1 GRDRAERCAAGLP
14 LERPRRKFGYRMFA
28 PPFCRRLFAATLS
41 GLLGAGSAAAQA
53 PGADVPAQAPTP
65 LALTWESSEPSC
77 AGASVAQRAL
87 ESLAPGVTPRPTQ
100 AHAKVGRDGEQWLV
114 ELETRSESRLGRRT
128 LRGESCQEIQN
139 AITLLLAM
147 ILESEAKA
155 EAVPAPVLPE
165 PVLGTG
171 PDPGSPE
178 IDTPPQR
185 PASPAPLRFGGVL
198 RSEATAAL
206 GLQPSLGLGIGG
218 SIGAALGPFELQV
231 GGAYWPASRQAIFD

>member
-1 GRDRAERCAAGLP
+1 MNE
-14 LERPRRKFGYRMFA
+14 
-28 PPFCRRLFAATLS
+28 
-41 GLLGAGSAAAQA
+41 
-53 PGADVPAQAPTP
+53 
-65 LALTWESSEPSC
+65 
-77 AGASVAQRAL
+77 
-87 ESLAPGVTPRPTQ
+87 
-100 AHAKVGRDGEQWLV
+100 
-114 ELETRSESRLGRRT
+114 
-128 LRGESCQEIQN
+128 
-139 AITLLLAM
+139 
-147 ILESEAKA
+147 
-155 EAVPAPVLPE
+155 PVLPE

-231 GGAYWPASRQAIFD
+231 GGAYWPASRQAIFDRDGSLEMTRKVLSVTACYRLWDIGRLQAVPCVSPELAWVEWHSLGLRVPATGERNHMEGLTALLDLRLELFGPVFLSIAPGLTWERAQPFRARKCQNCAPTDVFQTWAIAPRLGTGVGARF